1 MSFYRGVR
9 AAALLS
15 AALWALPVGAQV
27 FDYGKYPDLRGQWVR
42 WGPSGADLKGPLVR
56 NGPTGFNG
64 TRFDPYKPA
73 HKAQEAPLK
82 AEFQAIF
89 EANLKDQ
96 VEGGQGTT
104 PTFTCLSPGMPRA
117 ANGYGEIEFVVTPY
131 TTYILVQHIDDDR
144 RIFTDGRDWPANL
157 QPTFLGYSI
166 GRWIDTKG
174 SGRYDLLEV
183 ETRGPFKSPRTFD
196 SSGAP
201 LHPDGETIVKELIY
215 LDAGNPNLLHNDM
228 TVIDH
233 ALTRPWSVRKTYGR
247 EPEKEHPVW
256 NENNCGEYNNHVK
269 IGNEGYMLSAD
280 GFLMP
285 AKKDQPPP
293 DLRYFKQAPK

>member
-1 MSFYRGVR
+1 MRSHPSLQV
-9 AAALLS
+9 AALIS
-15 AALWALPVGAQV
+15 AALWAAPAGAQV

-42 WGPSGADLKGPLVR
+42 WGPSGPDLKGPLVR
-56 NGPTGFNG
+56 NGPSGFNG

-73 HKAQEAPLK
+73 HRAQQAPLQ
-82 AEFQAIF
+82 AEFQTIF

-104 PTFTCLSPGMPRA
+104 PTYTCLSPGMPRA

-144 RIFTDGRDWPANL
+144 RIFTDGRDWPTNL
-157 QPTFLGYSI
+157 QPTFLGYTI

-174 SGRYDLLEV
+174 SGRYDLLEA

-201 LHPDGETIVKELIY
+201 LHPDGQTIVKERIY
-215 LDAGNPNLLHNDM
+215 LDEGNPNLLHNDI

-256 NENNCGEYNNHVK
+256 NENNCGEYSNHVK

-285 AKKDQPPP
+285 AKKDQAPP
-293 DLRYFKQAPK
+293 DLRYFKTSK

>member
-1 MSFYRGVR
+1 MRYPGLL
-9 AAALLS
+9 AAIVLPALLWVQD
-15 AALWALPVGAQV
+15 APAQV

-56 NGPTGFNG
+56 HGPAGFNG
-64 TRFDPYKPA
+64 TRFDPAKHA
-73 HKAQEAPLK
+73 GLAQQAPLT
-82 AEFQAIF
+82 AEYEAIF

-96 VEGGQGTT
+96 REGGQGTT
-104 PTFTCLSPGMPRA
+104 PTYTCLSPGMPRA
-117 ANGYGEIEFVVTPY
+117 VNGYGEYEFVVTPS

-144 RIFTDGRDWPANL
+144 RIFTDGRDWPASL
-157 QPTFLGYSI
+157 EPTFLGYSI

-196 SSGAP
+196 SGGAP
-201 LHPDGETIVKELIY
+201 LHPDGQTIVKERIY
-215 LDAGNPNLLHNDM
+215 LDAADPNILRNDV

-233 ALTRPWSVRKTYGR
+233 ALTRPWTVHKTYGR
-247 EPEKEHPVW
+247 EADKEHPIW

-285 AKKDQPPP
+285 VKKGQKPP
-293 DLRYFKQAPK
+293 DLRYFNQANK